1 MKSIKK
7 IILTLI
13 IILTYQYNYGSAQEK
28 SKPVTKKTTPM
39 IQHAANVKND
49 TMILKKLTSINSQD
63 TNDIKMIQQRSYNL
77 LLNNIIHFKKFII
90 DTFTKNQLQELCN
103 ELIDQIY
110 PETSF
115 NAIDF
120 GQPIKPA
127 VVETEK
133 KEILTE
139 KMKPAESKIES
150 EEQTNSSKKEEPT
163 EPVKEE
169 PTSNEETKTE
179 PEVSNSSTDNNKT
192 ETEETSVDDKE
203 NNDNTTPKAA

>member
-1 MKSIKK
+1 M
-7 IILTLI
+7 
-13 IILTYQYNYGSAQEK
+13 ILTYQYNYVSAQEK
-28 SKPVTKKTTPM
+28 SKPATKKTTSM
-39 IQHAANVKND
+39 IQHTANVKND
-49 TMILKKLTSINSQD
+49 TMILKKLTSIDNQD
-63 TNDIKMIQQRSYNL
+63 TNDIKMIQQRSYTL
-77 LLNNIIHFKKFII
+77 LFNNIIHFKQFII

-127 VVETEK
+127 VVENEK

-150 EEQTNSSKKEEPT
+150 EEQKNSSKKEEPT

-169 PTSNEETKTE
+169 PTSNEETKAE

-192 ETEETSVDDKE
+192 QTEETSVDDKE
-203 NNDNTTPKAA
+203 NNNNTTPKAA